1 LLFIQ
6 VKLKQITGFKY
17 DKNHFK
23 VNKKC
28 NFMKNKFRKM
38 NLNSKSIGLAL
49 SGGGSKG
56 LAHAGAIK
64 FLEEKNIRPNQIAGT
79 SAGSIVGAMYAW
91 GKTPDEI
98 LVFFKSIYLF
108 HWKHFTFKKAG
119 FIDSES
125 FRDDFHAIFKNAVIG
140 DLNIPIQIT
149 ATDMISGTLK
159 IFSPET
165 KIIDALLASS
175 AFPGVISPFEILGN
189 HYSDGGI
196 LNHFPTDLLQER
208 CETIIGVYVSP
219 IEKIEAK
226 DLNSIRAV
234 TSRAFDILSANT
246 NLQKFNICDWV
257 IEPKALSLH
266 STFEMNKLK
275 MDAIFNIGYEAAKT
289 SYEKLNL

>member
-1 LLFIQ
+1 MDL
-6 VKLKQITGFKY
+6 T
-17 DKNHFK
+17 
-23 VNKKC
+23 
-28 NFMKNKFRKM
+28 
-38 NLNSKSIGLAL
+38 SKSIGLVL

-56 LAHAGAIK
+56 LAHAGALK
-64 FLEEKNIRPNQIAGT
+64 FLEEKNIRPTRIAGT

-98 LVFFKSIYLF
+98 LAFFKSIYLF
-108 HWKHFTFKKAG
+108 HWRHFTFKKAG

-125 FRDDFHAIFKNAVIG
+125 FRNNFHAIFKDAVIG
-140 DLNIPIQIT
+140 DLNIPTQIT
-149 ATDMISGTLK
+149 ATDMVRGRLK
-159 IFSPET
+159 IFDSDT
-165 KIIDALLASS
+165 RIIDALLASS
-175 AFPGVISPFEILGN
+175 AFPGVISPFEIDGE

-196 LNHFPTDLLQER
+196 LNHFPTDILQGQ
-208 CETIIGVYVSP
+208 CEVIIGVYVSP
-219 IEKIEAK
+219 IQKIEAK

-257 IEPKALSLH
+257 IEPKELTLY

>member
-1 LLFIQ
+1 MDL
-6 VKLKQITGFKY
+6 T
-17 DKNHFK
+17 
-23 VNKKC
+23 
-28 NFMKNKFRKM
+28 
-38 NLNSKSIGLAL
+38 SKSIGLVL

-64 FLEEKNIRPNQIAGT
+64 FLEEKKIRPNRIAGT

-98 LVFFKSIYLF
+98 LHFFKSIYFF
-108 HWKHFTFKKAG
+108 HWRHFTFKKAG

-125 FRDDFHAIFKNAVIG
+125 FREYFHAIFKDAVIG
-140 DLNIPIQIT
+140 ELNIPTQIT
-149 ATDMISGTLK
+149 ATDMVRGRLK
-159 IFSPET
+159 IFDSDT

-175 AFPGVISPFEILGN
+175 AFPGVISPFEIAGE

-196 LNHFPTDLLQER
+196 LNHFPTDILQGQ

-219 IEKIEAK
+219 IQKIEAK

-257 IEPKALSLH
+257 IEPKELSLY

-275 MDAIFNIGYEAAKT
+275 MEAIFNIGYEAAKS
-289 SYEKLNL
+289 SYEKLNP